1 MRYKEFYKQ
10 HGDKLGDPLELW
22 FDDPNTTDE
31 DMMEFLGP
39 EPFAEHIDFTNSTD
53 NVIGK

>member
-1 MRYKEFYKQ
+1 MKYYEFQKIYNPQ
-10 HGDKLGDPLELW
+10 HGDPLVAW

>member
-1 MRYKEFYKQ
+1 MRYQEFYKQ
-10 HGDKLGDPLELW
+10 NGDKPGDPLELW

-39 EPFAEHIDFTNSTD
+39 EPFQEHVDSASSIDK
-53 NVIGK
+53 VIGK